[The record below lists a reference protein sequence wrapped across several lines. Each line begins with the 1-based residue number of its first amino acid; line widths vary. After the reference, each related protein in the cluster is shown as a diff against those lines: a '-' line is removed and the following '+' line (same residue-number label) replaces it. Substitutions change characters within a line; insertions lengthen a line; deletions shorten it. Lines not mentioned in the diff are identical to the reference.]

1 MAKTRAQKH
10 EREAILAL
18 ARVGIVGKL
27 ALSDGNTHKTIFLV
41 KDGVEAKIFVSCSPA
56 ADDKQTCRHV
66 VQNARKALRAKGV
79 AI

>member
-18 ARVGIVGKL
+18 ARIGIVGKL
-27 ALSDGNTHKTIFLV
+27 ALSDGNTHKTIFIM
-41 KDGVEAKIFVSCSPA
+41 KDGVEARIFVSCSPH

-66 VQNARKALRAKGV
+66 VQNARRALREKG
-79 AI
+79 ARI